1 MNLDDIVVSSC
12 SLPEHDLPSI
22 LGVCREIGYRRF
34 EVFTSWA
41 KSAVDYH
48 QDPAPFREQFE
59 RHGMRVHSFHL
70 PPIGD
75 DVDATLAESLAACRF
90 AKALGAEIVLYK
102 ATSRP
107 YYRAAAKRFLDGAC
121 ELGLTPVVQ
130 NHAGTAVSTLEDFR
144 EVLDGVA
151 DDRLKALLEVGHF
164 HSVGVGWKW
173 AYEQLK
179 GRIALVHIKDQIGR
193 QSVPFGNGEIDLPG
207 LFARL
212 DEDGYPGKYVVEME
226 VTDRQNT
233 PQYLADALRYVT
245 LFFRQDA

>member
-22 LGVCREIGYRRF
+22 LAVCREIGYRNF
-34 EVFTSWA
+34 EVFTTWA
-41 KSAVDYH
+41 KSAIDYH
-48 QDPAPFREQFE
+48 LDPAPFREQFE
-59 RHGMRVHSFHL
+59 SCGMRVHSFHL

-75 DVDATLAESLAACRF
+75 DIEATLAESLAACRF

-102 ATSRP
+102 ANSRP
-107 YYRAAAKRFLDGAC
+107 NYRAAGKRFLDGAC
-121 ELGLTPVVQ
+121 NLGLVPVLQ
-130 NHAGTAVSTLEDFR
+130 NHAGTAVSTLEDVR
-144 EVLDGVA
+144 EVLDGIA

-164 HSVGVGWKW
+164 HSVGIGWKW

-212 DEDGYPGKYVVEME
+212 HADHYQGKLVVEME
-226 VTDRQNT
+226 VADRENT
-233 PQYLADALRYVT
+233 PRYLADALRYLK
-245 LFFRQDA
+245 LFFGQDS

>member
-12 SLPEHDLPSI
+12 SLPEHDLPTI
-22 LGVCREIGYRRF
+22 LGVCREIGYRNF

-48 QDPAPFREQFE
+48 QDPAPFRDLFE
-59 RHGMRVHSFHL
+59 HHGMRVHSFHL

-75 DVDATLAESLAACRF
+75 DVGATLAESLAACRF
-90 AKALGAEIVLYK
+90 AKALGAEVVLYK

-107 YYRAAAKRFLDGAC
+107 GYRAAATRFLDGAC
-121 ELGLTPVVQ
+121 DLGLTPVVQ
-130 NHAGTAVSTLEDFR
+130 NHAGTAVSTLEDVR
-144 EVLDGVA
+144 EVLDGIA

-164 HSVGVGWKW
+164 HSVGVGWKR
-173 AYEQLK
+173 AYEQLE

-193 QSVPFGNGEIDLPG
+193 QSVPFGSGEIDLPG

-212 DEDGYPGKYVVEME
+212 DEDRYRGKYVVEME
-226 VTDRQNT
+226 VTDRENT
-233 PQYLADALRYVT
+233 PRYLA
-245 LFFRQDA
+245 